1 MNVLNFCSGF
11 IIGFASVWYHK
22 VIIKFIA
29 KLFINKQKN
38 EPTIKFICKIT
49 NIPIFNEYFPKFRNL
64 SAPRTQPYWDFFE
77 NKNLIKININT
88 PINTP
93 ILFENLLSDLDI
105 PLFESFGKI
114 YVYVHYKNLI
124 NIYLPE
130 STIDLLDFEPKET
143 ELSIK
148 YKNIIY
154 AAFINDKTADYKTS
168 YLKSFFNNTIE
179 LTPELLLFDYNEDN
193 QDNVKS
199 LKIVNK
205 DFTQNLSLHEI
216 I

>member
-1 MNVLNFCSGF
+1 MNILNFCSGF

-22 VIIKFIA
+22 SIINGIVSLTISK
-29 KLFINKQKN
+29 KKN

-49 NIPIFNEYFPKFRNL
+49 NNTLFNEYFPKFRNQ
-64 SAPRTQPYWDFFE
+64 SAPRTQPYWDFIE
-77 NKNLIKININT
+77 NKGIIKINVFKTINA
-88 PINTP
+88 P
-93 ILFENLLSDLDI
+93 ILFENLLKDLDL

-114 YVYVHYKNLI
+114 YVYIHYKNLI

-130 STIDLLDFEPKET
+130 STIDLSDFEPKET

-148 YKNIIY
+148 YQNIIY
-154 AAFINDKTADYKTS
+154 ATVISDKKTEYITN

-179 LTPELLLFDYNEDN
+179 LTPELLLLDYD
-193 QDNVKS
+193 QDNITS

-205 DFTQNLSLHEI
+205 SNNFIFNLYETI
-216 I
+216 